1 MFLNILPFTSKNGEG
16 DLVVMSME
24 TYELQEEMQRLKAR
38 LAVAEQ
44 QRLDGAK
51 VYSLDDTE
59 AMLRS
64 MIDEKT

>member
-1 MFLNILPFTSKNGEG
+1 
-16 DLVVMSME
+16 MSME